1 MTARGRA
8 WTTSVFV
15 FRSPV
20 HFGHALSVCRSALD
34 NRRSVS
40 LDRGF
45 AVYVQNANAPARKP
59 VTVPGLRAMKAE
71 GRRIA
76 MLTAYDASFAWQLEQ
91 AGVDVALVGDS
102 LGMVMQGHASTL
114 PVTLDH
120 MVYHTAMVARGVSAT
135 LLVADL
141 PFMADRDVSH
151 ALEAGA
157 RLVGEAGAAMVKIE
171 GGAPH
176 ILDAIAALTARAIP
190 VCAHL
195 GLTPQSV
202 HKFGGFRIQGR
213 EQEAAERVLA
223 EARSVQDAG
232 ADLLVLEG
240 VPTSLGEQ
248 VAKALSI
255 PVIGIGAGPHCDGQ
269 VLVIQDM
276 LGITRGKRP
285 KFSKD
290 FLAGRG
296 SVAEAIAAYVA
307 DVRSGAFPA
316 PEHCFN

>member
-1 MTARGRA
+1 M
-8 WTTSVFV
+8 
-15 FRSPV
+15 
-20 HFGHALSVCRSALD
+20 
-34 NRRSVS
+34 
-40 LDRGF
+40 
-45 AVYVQNANAPARKP
+45 YVQNTNAPARKP
-59 VTVPGLRAMKAE
+59 VTVPGLHVMKAE
-71 GRRIA
+71 GKRIT
-76 MLTAYDASFAWQLEQ
+76 MLTAYDASMAWQLES

-102 LGMVMQGHASTL
+102 LGMVMQGHTSTL

-120 MVYHTAMVARGVSAT
+120 MVYHTAMVARGLSAT
-135 LLVADL
+135 LLVADV
-141 PFMADRDVSH
+141 PFMADRDLVH

-176 ILDAIAALTARAIP
+176 ILEAIEALVARAIP

-213 EQEAAERVLA
+213 EQEAADRVLA
-223 EARSVQDAG
+223 EAKAVQAAG

-240 VPTSLGEQ
+240 VPTALGER
-248 VAKALSI
+248 VTRALSI

-290 FLAGRG
+290 FLSGHD
-296 SVAEAIAAYVA
+296 SVAAAIEAYVA

-316 PEHCFN
+316 PEHCFA

>member
-1 MTARGRA
+1 MY
-8 WTTSVFV
+8 VD
-15 FRSPV
+15 
-20 HFGHALSVCRSALD
+20 SA
-34 NRRSVS
+34 NV
-40 LDRGF
+40 
-45 AVYVQNANAPARKP
+45 PARKP
-59 VTVPGLRAMKAE
+59 VTVPGLHAMKAE
-71 GRRIA
+71 GRRITV
-76 MLTAYDASFAWQLEQ
+76 LTAYDYSLATQVEL
-91 AGVDVALVGDS
+91 AGIDVALVGDS
-102 LGMVMQGHASTL
+102 LGMVIQGHKSTL

-120 MVYHTAMVARGVSAT
+120 MVYHTQAAARGLSAT

-141 PFMADRDVSH
+141 PFMADRDVPH

-171 GGAPH
+171 GAGPH
-176 ILDAIAALTARAIP
+176 ILDAVSALVARAIP

-213 EQEAAERVLA
+213 EQETADRIFGEALA
-223 EARSVQDAG
+223 VQAAG

-240 VPTSLGEQ
+240 VPSTLGER
-248 VAKALSI
+248 VTRELKI

-276 LGITRGKRP
+276 LGITPGKRP

-290 FLAGRG
+290 FLAGRD
-296 SVAEAIAAYVA
+296 SVAAALAAYAA